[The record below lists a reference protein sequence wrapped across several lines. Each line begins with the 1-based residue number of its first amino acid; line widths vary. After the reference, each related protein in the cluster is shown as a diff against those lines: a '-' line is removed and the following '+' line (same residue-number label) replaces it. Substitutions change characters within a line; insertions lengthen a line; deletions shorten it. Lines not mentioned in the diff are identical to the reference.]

1 MYVERGTKELVCAK
15 KGMRLCEEEER
26 EFDESL
32 SLCLRLREGESFF
45 FFLIRFRFWGRKGFY
60 FYFYF
65 QIIDVKNYESLKSY
79 MASSQEVKK
88 KKKVKGFGF
97 IVYIN

>member
-15 KGMRLCEEEER
+15 KEMRLREEEER

-45 FFLIRFRFWGRKGFY
+45 SFFNRVLVLGEKGILFL
-60 FYFYF
+60 FLFS
-65 QIIDVKNYESLKSY
+65 NY
-79 MASSQEVKK
+79 
-88 KKKVKGFGF
+88 
-97 IVYIN
+97 

>member
-15 KGMRLCEEEER
+15 KEMRLCEEEER

-45 FFLIRFRFWGRKGFY
+45 FLIGFWFWGRKEFY

-65 QIIDVKNYESLKSY
+65 QIIDVKNYESLKPY
-79 MASSQEVKK
+79 MGSSQEVKK
-88 KKKVKGFGF
+88 TKVKGFGF

>member
-15 KGMRLCEEEER
+15 KEMRLREEEER

-45 FFLIRFRFWGRKGFY
+45 FLIGFWFLGRKRFY
-60 FYFYF
+60 FILFF
-65 QIIDVKNYESLKSY
+65 KLL
-79 MASSQEVKK
+79 M
-88 KKKVKGFGF
+88 
-97 IVYIN
+97 

>member
-15 KGMRLCEEEER
+15 KGMRLHEEEER

-45 FFLIRFRFWGRKGFY
+45 FFFLIGFWFWGRKEFY

-65 QIIDVKNYESLKSY
+65 QIIDVKNYESLKPY
-79 MASSQEVKK
+79 MGSSQEVKK
-88 KKKVKGFGF
+88 TKVKGFGF